1 MQLSKNLDLNNI
13 PYEVQLQRVLSI
25 HQQVIPKVQFNPKLS
40 EHTYLKID
48 IIRKCPMYI

>member
-25 HQQVIPKVQFNPKLS
+25 HQQGILKEQFNPKLS
-40 EHTYLKID
+40 EHTNLKIN
-48 IIRKCPMYI
+48 IIRKCSMYI